1 MQNKVK
7 ICLLFAMHQFS
18 SPSNDLVCCI
28 FMVFRDSMPAEN
40 SVTDIFSYVE
50 FVANF
55 LHVCKNGDPENPDS
69 PLSHCCSSSTDK
81 VHSASM
87 GHLDSCFS
95 EPQLTLVA
103 VPIFDQQVQ

>member
-1 MQNKVK
+1 MIWSAAFSWFSEIPCQLK
-7 ICLLFAMHQFS
+7 ILL
-18 SPSNDLVCCI
+18 
-28 FMVFRDSMPAEN
+28 
-40 SVTDIFSYVE
+40 DIFSYVE

-69 PLSHCCSSSTDK
+69 PLSHCCSSSTDN

-87 GHLDSCFS
+87 GHLDSCLS